1 MSNGM
6 TYRMRLWLM
15 AVMTLL
21 TAGCADYEADEAVE
35 RHARLAADSL
45 YVNLRIINGSEGT
58 ATRATDADEQATA
71 AENRIY
77 DGILCIFVGTDESSA
92 ELKAACVID
101 QRIDQATTS
110 ASGNTSETKII
121 QRLPSEKLDLS
132 SYNYDTN
139 TLYALL
145 LLNVSHTGLTVSS
158 TGTLYYKGAAIPDA
172 DSNGKITI
180 TDLQQLELTS
190 IGSIDESSS
199 APYAD
204 PSFHTG
210 LFMSNAPRYESSSVK
225 ILTPISSSSLYANWD
240 AASAGSNQTTIY
252 VERAAAKVMVSSGT
266 PTISFNLNESGTTS
280 FHRMTWMPD
289 NTAPCYYAVRNTVS
303 QSDWTWS
310 ANMNWAYSPNYD
322 GSATLNSIAGKE
334 FSVYQQHSL
343 KDGAV
348 GYVMENTT
356 NAANA
361 TPEHLTRVI
370 VEVQV
375 KDASSMLLG
384 DCFAFNGVTTKL
396 YTSSGQL
403 ITAMKS
409 WWDTNKASLSTTY
422 PDIYTKTADEIFLSP
437 VVIINSDYS
446 VTLTL
451 TNGSFTVSEQSDL
464 GKLANELSN
473 KTIGYREGRMYYSA
487 TIQHTTGSP
496 KAESPYN
503 LGDYGVVRSNYY
515 KLTLGN
521 ITNIGSP
528 TPVQPYLVPISLK
541 LYVVDWKSGGSFPL
555 TPK

>member
-1 MSNGM
+1 
-6 TYRMRLWLM
+6 
-15 AVMTLL
+15 
-21 TAGCADYEADEAVE
+21 
-35 RHARLAADSL
+35 
-45 YVNLRIINGSEGT
+45 
-58 ATRATDADEQATA
+58 
-71 AENRIY
+71 
-77 DGILCIFVGTDESSA
+77 
-92 ELKAACVID
+92 
-101 QRIDQATTS
+101 
-110 ASGNTSETKII
+110 
-121 QRLPSEKLDLS
+121 
-132 SYNYDTN
+132 
-139 TLYALL
+139 
-145 LLNVSHTGLTVSS
+145 
-158 TGTLYYKGAAIPDA
+158 
-172 DSNGKITI
+172 
-180 TDLQQLELTS
+180 
-190 IGSIDESSS
+190 
-199 APYAD
+199 
-204 PSFHTG
+204 
-210 LFMSNAPRYESSSVK
+210 
-225 ILTPISSSSLYANWD
+225 
-240 AASAGSNQTTIY
+240 
-252 VERAAAKVMVSSGT
+252 
-266 PTISFNLNESGTTS
+266 
-280 FHRMTWMPD
+280 MPD

-409 WWDTNKASLSTTY
+409 WWDTNKASLSSTY

-528 TPVQPYLVPISLK
+528 TPVLPYLVPISLK

>member
-58 ATRATDADEQATA
+58 ATRADDADEQATA

-139 TLYALL
+139 TPYALL

-172 DSNGKITI
+172 DGNGKITI
-180 TDLQQLELTS
+180 TDLQRLELTS

-266 PTISFNLNESGTTS
+266 PTISFELNESGTTS

-384 DCFAFNGVTTKL
+384 DCFAFNGVTDKL

-409 WWDTNKASLSTTY
+409 WWDTNNASLSTTY

-521 ITNIGSP
+521 ITTIGSP
-528 TPVQPYLVPISLK
+528 TPVLPFVVPISLK

>member
-45 YVNLRIINGSEGT
+45 YVNLRIINGSEG
-58 ATRATDADEQATA
+58 AVTRVADADEKATA

-110 ASGNTSETKII
+110 ASGNTSETNII

-145 LLNVSHTGLTVSS
+145 LLNVSHTGLTVSN

-180 TDLQQLELTS
+180 TDLQRLKLTS

-225 ILTPISSSSLYANWD
+225 ILTPISSSSLYANWN

-303 QSDWTWS
+303 RSDWTWS

-370 VEVQV
+370 VEVQL

-384 DCFAFNGVTTKL
+384 DCFAFNGVTDKL

-464 GKLANELSN
+464 GKLANELGN
-473 KTIGYREGRMYYSA
+473 KTIGYREGRRYYSA

-521 ITNIGSP
+521 ITTIGSP
-528 TPVQPYLVPISLK
+528 TPVLPFVVPISLK

>member
-58 ATRATDADEQATA
+58 VTRAADADEQATA

-101 QRIDQATTS
+101 QRIDQASTS

-132 SYNYDTN
+132 TYNYDTN

-172 DSNGKITI
+172 DGNGKITI
-180 TDLQQLELTS
+180 TDLRQLELTS

-199 APYAD
+199 APYAN

-266 PTISFNLNESGTTS
+266 PTISFKLNESGTTS

-409 WWDTNKASLSTTY
+409 WWDTNKASLSSTY

-528 TPVQPYLVPISLK
+528 TPVLPYLVPISLK